1 MSNSLADGH
10 RFARKAV
17 LVQLG
22 AGSLA
27 AIATGLVW
35 GVGHAAA
42 VFTGA
47 AAAALGT
54 MGLARVALGGGVQ
67 PARVVYL
74 RLLAGMLLKWLLV
87 ALMIYLALVRGKF
100 PPLATLS
107 GLVLALLVFPLAHLS
122 GSATRQ
128 DTQGDK

>member
-1 MSNSLADGH
+1 LLNSLAAGRD
-10 RFARKAV
+10 FARKAA
-17 LVQLG
+17 LIQLG
-22 AGSLA
+22 AGLLA
-27 AIATGLVW
+27 AAVAGLAW
-35 GVGHAAA
+35 GAGHAAGA
-42 VFTGA
+42 FTGA

-67 PARVVYL
+67 PARVAYL

-87 ALMIYLALVRGKF
+87 ALMIYLALVRGRL